1 LELDS
6 YLIFISV
13 AFFYISSPGLA
24 VFLVLQYSAIY
35 EYKKIIMIILGNIT
49 GLAILAFI
57 SAIGVGIIISTSKIF
72 TNIIQI
78 IGALVL
84 FYIGFK
90 MIFNTKKSKNLK
102 EVNIE
107 DKSKYNFYKEGLF
120 LALSNP
126 KPIIF
131 FTSIYPQFIQSN
143 EDKNLQFFILAI
155 TFMFISFLVLNAYA
169 FISKNTIGK
178 VLNSSRIRIFNIVSG
193 TALII
198 TAILII
204 IYG

>member
-1 LELDS
+1 MELDT
-6 YLIFISV
+6 YLIFIPI

-35 EYKKIIMIILGNIT
+35 SYKNILMLILGNIS
-49 GLAILAFI
+49 GLATLAFI
-57 SAIGVGIIISTSKIF
+57 SAFGVGIIISTSQVL

-84 FYIGFK
+84 LYIGIK
-90 MIFNTKKSKNLK
+90 MILNSKKIKLNNDAIILS
-102 EVNIE
+102 
-107 DKSKYNFYKEGLF
+107 KSKYDFFKEGLF
-120 LALSNP
+120 LSLSNP

-131 FTSIYPQFIQSN
+131 FTSIYPQFIVN
-143 EDKNLQFFILAI
+143 NDTKNLQFFILAI
-155 TFMFISFLVLNAYA
+155 TFMFISFLVLNIYA

-193 TALII
+193 SALIL
-198 TAILII
+198 TAILIS
-204 IYG
+204 IY

>member
-1 LELDS
+1 MELDT
-6 YLIFISV
+6 YLIFIPI

-35 EYKKIIMIILGNIT
+35 SYKNILMLILGNIS
-49 GLAILAFI
+49 GLATLAFI
-57 SAIGVGIIISTSKIF
+57 SAFGVGIIISTSQVL

-84 FYIGFK
+84 FYIGIK
-90 MIFNTKKSKNLK
+90 MILNSKKTKSNNDVIVLS
-102 EVNIE
+102 
-107 DKSKYNFYKEGLF
+107 KSKYDFFKEGLF
-120 LALSNP
+120 LSLSNP

-131 FTSIYPQFIQSN
+131 FTSIYPQFIVN
-143 EDKNLQFFILAI
+143 NDTKNLQFFILAI
-155 TFMFISFLVLNAYA
+155 TFMFISFLVLNIYA

-193 TALII
+193 SALIL
-198 TAILII
+198 TAILIS
-204 IYG
+204 IY